1 MSFYEDFR
9 ETLKDLES
17 YHSRLM
23 KMLELEIDE
32 ILKMANSGELKGTWE
47 TREINEPGAKGFII
61 RGRFGT
67 DKAFEPLEPLKPSK
81 RRPLPENPFELP
93 KKALNETREPLT
105 DVFEEEKAIK
115 IYVELPGE
123 EEDDIKLDAKEGNVE
138 IKARS
143 FYKMIK
149 LPNKPI
155 DAKAV
160 SSEYKNGVLKVTI
173 PKKEEPYAKC
183 RGKTRMV

>member
-1 MSFYEDFR
+1 
-9 ETLKDLES
+9 
-17 YHSRLM
+17 M
-23 KMLELEIDE
+23 KMLELEVDE
-32 ILKMANSGELKGTWE
+32 ILKMANSGKLEGTWE
-47 TREINEPGAKGFII
+47 TREINEPGVKGFII

-67 DKAFEPLEPLKPSK
+67 DNAQEPLEPLKPSK

-93 KKALNETREPLT
+93 KRALNETREPLT

-123 EEDDIKLDAKEGNVE
+123 EKDDIKLNVKEGNAE
-138 IKARS
+138 IKAKN
-143 FYKMIK
+143 FYKVIE

-155 DAKAV
+155 DSKAV

-173 PKKEEPYAKC
+173 PKKEESYEKC
-183 RGKTRMV
+183 KGKTRLV

>member
-1 MSFYEDFR
+1 MFQ
-9 ETLKDLES
+9 LEV
-17 YHSRLM
+17 
-23 KMLELEIDE
+23 DE
-32 ILKMANSGELKGTWE
+32 ILKMANSGKLEGTWE
-47 TREINEPGAKGFII
+47 TREINEPGVKGFVI
-61 RGRFGT
+61 RGRFGA
-67 DKAFEPLEPLKPSK
+67 DNALEPLEPLKPSK

-93 KKALNETREPLT
+93 KKALDETREPLT

-123 EEDDIKLDAKEGNVE
+123 EEDDIKLNVKGGNVE
-138 IKARS
+138 IKAKS

-155 DAKAV
+155 DAEKL

-173 PKKEEPYAKC
+173 QKKEEPRDKC
-183 RGKTRMV
+183 KGKTRMV